1 MKSPNKKANRDLAN
15 KIYVNFYFTTGLITV
30 LFVRFTSLK
39 VNNKKAFYNQTLLQN
54 IFIACLF
61 YNVQG
66 LVTKLKSTKKIF
78 PNLYIITTS
87 NITVSTKC

>member
-1 MKSPNKKANRDLAN
+1 ML
-15 KIYVNFYFTTGLITV
+15 IFYFTTGLITV

-54 IFIACLF
+54 IIIACLF

-78 PNLYIITTS
+78 PNMYIIITC
-87 NITVSTKC
+87 NITVSTKS

>member
-39 VNNKKAFYNQTLLQN
+39 ANNKISFYNHTSLQN

-78 PNLYIITTS
+78 PNMYIITTC
-87 NITVSTKC
+87 NVTVSTKS

>member
-39 VNNKKAFYNQTLLQN
+39 ANNKISFYNHTSLQN
-54 IFIACLF
+54 ILIACLF
-61 YNVQG
+61 NNVQG

-78 PNLYIITTS
+78 PNMNIIITC
-87 NITVSTKC
+87 NITVSKIF

>member
-1 MKSPNKKANRDLAN
+1 ML
-15 KIYVNFYFTTGLITV
+15 IFYFTTGLITV

-39 VNNKKAFYNQTLLQN
+39 ANNKKAFYNQTLLQN

-78 PNLYIITTS
+78 PNMNIIITC
-87 NITVSTKC
+87 NITVSKIF